1 MIKYSYYSHD
11 KPNRRTMAGDF
22 WQRQQHLSLYEFR
35 REDGFGKSLKT
46 EQNFA
51 YYHKLM
57 IDVNRKEQIILK
69 QDII

>member
-1 MIKYSYYSHD
+1 MIKYAYYSRY
-11 KPNRRTMAGDF
+11 KPNKRMAGDF
-22 WQRQQHLSLYEFR
+22 WQRQQQHFSLYEFR
-35 REDGFGKSLKT
+35 RGDGFGKSLKT

>member
-11 KPNRRTMAGDF
+11 KPNRRTMAGDL
-22 WQRQQHLSLYEFR
+22 WQRRHRLSFYELR
-35 REDGFGKSLKT
+35 REDGFARSLKA

-69 QDII
+69 RDII